1 MCNTFNLELKK
12 WCWRSFGFVSVLV
25 LGMCYIGSVQADVCF
40 LPSGNCLSDTNLAAP
55 QNYGGE
61 DCSTYI
67 ATYRQQH
74 LEYAADCVTCGGR
87 EYCKCGSDRR
97 LVGNQCLCQDSD
109 KIIKNGSCTACPS
122 NKEKAS
128 ETTCQCKSIYN
139 YTPVTNEVCTDSC
152 SESELVGSGATT
164 TAYSNSAQA
173 TASSS
178 SATSSYQAAYTG
190 GTNQFAQTSG
200 SHAVLQGTYASMSQ
214 SGTSSGSNAYAA
226 SGGNTMQ
233 SAAIQLYNKRS
244 CGCKSGYEYVG
255 DQCLEEC
262 DSSKGLTRVGTECVC
277 SDSKKEWSNTEN
289 KCVCKTE
296 YDPDGNGGCLTP
308 GCQNPHQVRVNGTC
322 QCDTNSGYYDSIDI
336 CKLYLPSTQAYNLN
350 WWDLLQQKATNAV
363 YEVAQCLMPVKAVYA
378 VEHEGYSGWFPQ
390 IHGEFEEFDNDTGNL
405 NGGVGELD
413 SGLPVYGGGASGGTT
428 GGGLGNS
435 DTPNQ
440 STDGNG
446 YFRPSIDTG
455 NDNHLDEGIEARCR
469 RKCAGSAGTA
479 FSSCMADCMEYGL
492 LNDNLQ
498 ETTVGIDGEYDG
510 PVDGDSSVPTVSY
523 SCEPDTAGTCWSV
536 QKHCDNSQYL
546 YNDEDECNTA
556 TNSSCIQDSD
566 GCWHKKNRWLILDG
580 DPDHSGYLPQV
591 FVDGVEVNNGQSTG
605 WWLGQ
610 KIYEGSRVIVKVNK
624 TECSEDTCNGKF
636 KRFWIEGE
644 TFPVDQTV
652 IGFTL
657 DDTFV
662 QEHNRT
668 WNDSY
673 LYIDLEYYTD
683 ADYGDECTFVSIN
696 RDSDAAEVIDYS
708 RSSGILWPDS
718 RCNVT
723 AYLWRY
729 NGTYYCMYSPDGNEP
744 AGDLYVKNSYWYSDD
759 TCNGN
764 GRYWNLSSRGY
775 VMY

>member
-255 DQCLEEC
+255 DQCLEKC
-262 DSSKGLTRVGTECVC
+262 DSSKGLTRSGTECVC

-363 YEVAQCLMPVKAVYA
+363 YEVAQCLIPVKAAYA
-378 VEHEGYSGWFPQ
+378 VDHEGYSGWFPQ

-479 FSSCMADCMEYGL
+479 YSSCMGDTVFLMIICKGPL
-492 LNDNLQ
+492 L
-498 ETTVGIDGEYDG
+498 
-510 PVDGDSSVPTVSY
+510 
-523 SCEPDTAGTCWSV
+523 A
-536 QKHCDNSQYL
+536 
-546 YNDEDECNTA
+546 
-556 TNSSCIQDSD
+556 
-566 GCWHKKNRWLILDG
+566 
-580 DPDHSGYLPQV
+580 
-591 FVDGVEVNNGQSTG
+591 
-605 WWLGQ
+605 
-610 KIYEGSRVIVKVNK
+610 
-624 TECSEDTCNGKF
+624 
-636 KRFWIEGE
+636 
-644 TFPVDQTV
+644 
-652 IGFTL
+652 
-657 DDTFV
+657 
-662 QEHNRT
+662 
-668 WNDSY
+668 
-673 LYIDLEYYTD
+673 
-683 ADYGDECTFVSIN
+683 
-696 RDSDAAEVIDYS
+696 
-708 RSSGILWPDS
+708 
-718 RCNVT
+718 
-723 AYLWRY
+723 
-729 NGTYYCMYSPDGNEP
+729 
-744 AGDLYVKNSYWYSDD
+744 
-759 TCNGN
+759 
-764 GRYWNLSSRGY
+764 
-775 VMY
+775 